1 MNSTRSADASRDV
14 VLDSLR
20 LSSPQGAPA
29 GGAPRGASSK
39 QQKDEWGEAWERL
52 SNLGYQRQ
60 GPAGP
65 GSASDTVASPTQAV
79 GELLIG
85 KQPLIFLS
93 ETA

>member
-52 SNLGYQRQ
+52 SNLGSYTRLLCSTQ
-60 GPAGP
+60 GTLLRCIVT
-65 GSASDTVASPTQAV
+65 ASDAGVTSCAV
-79 GELLIG
+79 GKMENTR
-85 KQPLIFLS
+85 S
-93 ETA
+93 